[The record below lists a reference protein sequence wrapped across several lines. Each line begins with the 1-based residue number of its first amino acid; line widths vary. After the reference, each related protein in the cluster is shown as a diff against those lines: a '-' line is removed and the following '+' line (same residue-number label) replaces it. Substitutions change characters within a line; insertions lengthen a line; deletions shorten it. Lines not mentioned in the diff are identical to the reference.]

1 MFGKDL
7 GKVWSR
13 FKGVKRTNRQ
23 KVRKKKKEE
32 KKKLRTRQGFGESIS
47 HKSIGNVSQ
56 NNDLLSFKS
65 FET

>member
-32 KKKLRTRQGFGESIS
+32 KKKLS
-47 HKSIGNVSQ
+47 HKSIGNMSQ